1 MITIYK
7 EHLKGSH
14 HFSRV
19 FAYVLLSLRNKENF
33 FKKRSVKGDPFCNN
47 WEKSH
52 YVNKRTISESRKK
65 KKKKNL
71 VIHFA
76 TSQISYFYFHYFV
89 YILLP
94 KLKCLSDYEKK
105 NILDNV
111 YLVDRRNTDED
122 VKGHI
127 YNKIKQGV
135 SNIIFSDH
143 VLAKEEYDYT
153 HTLGLFLENN
163 LFMNI
168 LENAKVRNVRR
179 RHAHTF
185 KSINRQHLWSST
197 QIMSRP
203 YLDKTKNHF
212 TCSSC
217 LYGTYFWRSR
227 HPSEYNVV
235 NIRRRNANLS
245 AFQKCNEVI
254 QDINNNVHW
263 VNHHSF
269 YKFYETAYV
278 SFVNHRMSL
287 LQSFVE
293 MVIRRKKGSAPPPGE
308 EVRQK
313 KRIQNKNLSYIF
325 FKHKDIILNTRL
337 YPDFVR
343 KKAIYI
349 DFDHAANLYMKYL
362 HLLERVRSFSGC
374 PQEGGLATHGN
385 DDLATKSSDTKK
397 KSLIRE
403 MKKNLNLHV
412 WSRNQKETFYSDL
425 VKMKFR
431 KFYN

>member
-33 FKKRSVKGDPFCNN
+33 FKKRSLRGDPFFSN

-52 YVNKRTISESRKK
+52 YVKKRTLSDSRKK

-94 KLKCLSDYEKK
+94 KLRCLSDCEKR

-111 YLVDRRNTDED
+111 YLVDRRNNDEN

-153 HTLGLFLENN
+153 HTLGLFLENT
-163 LFMNI
+163 LFMDI
-168 LENAKVRNVRR
+168 LENAKVRKVRR
-179 RHAHTF
+179 QHAHCF
-185 KSINRQHLWSST
+185 KSITRQRLWSNT
-197 QIMSRP
+197 QMSR
-203 YLDKTKNHF
+203 LHSDRSKNHF
-212 TCSSC
+212 ACRSC

-235 NIRRRNANLS
+235 TIRKRNANLS
-245 AFQKCNEVI
+245 AFEEFNEIV
-254 QDINNNVHW
+254 QDINNNVQW

-269 YKFYETAYV
+269 YKFYQTAYV
-278 SFVNHRMSL
+278 SFLNHRMSL
-287 LQSFVE
+287 LQSFLE
-293 MVIRRKKGSAPPPGE
+293 MVIRRYEGGTAGGEVGQEKRKK
-308 EVRQK
+308 K
-313 KRIQNKNLSYIF
+313 KNLAYIF
-325 FKHKDIILNTRL
+325 FERKDYILNARL
-337 YPDFVR
+337 FPDFVT

-349 DFDHAANLYMKYL
+349 DFYDAANLYVKYL
-362 HLLERVRSFSGC
+362 QLLERVSSFSGC
-374 PQEGGLATHGN
+374 PREG
-385 DDLATKSSDTKK
+385 DLAANGDNNLSKKSSDTKR
-397 KSLIRE
+397 KSLLRE
-403 MKKNLNLHV
+403 IKKDLNLHV
-412 WSRNQKETFYSDL
+412 WSRDQKESFYSDL

>member
-7 EHLKGSH
+7 DYLRGSH

-19 FAYVLLSLRNKENF
+19 FAYILLSLRNKENF
-33 FKKRSVKGDPFCNN
+33 FKKRSVRGDSFFGN

-52 YVNKRTISESRKK
+52 YVKRALSDSRKK

-94 KLKCLSDYEKK
+94 KLRCLSDCEKR
-105 NILDNV
+105 NILENV
-111 YLVDRRNTDED
+111 YLVDRRNADEN

-153 HTLGLFLENN
+153 HTLGLFLENT
-163 LFMNI
+163 LFMEI
-168 LENAKVRNVRR
+168 LENAKVRKVRR
-179 RHAHTF
+179 QHTLSF
-185 KSINRQHLWSST
+185 KSINRQPSLRDT
-197 QIMSRP
+197 QMSR
-203 YLDKTKNHF
+203 LHSGRSKNEF
-212 TCSSC
+212 ACSSC

-227 HPSEYNVV
+227 HPSEYNAVT
-235 NIRRRNANLS
+235 ILRRNAKLN
-245 AFQKCNEVI
+245 AFQKCDEVI
-254 QDINNNVHW
+254 QEINKNVQW

-278 SFVNHRMSL
+278 SFVNYRMSL

-293 MVIRRKKGSAPPPGE
+293 MVMRRKGGCPGG
-308 EVRQK
+308 EVGQEKRK
-313 KRIQNKNLSYIF
+313 KKKKKNLAYIF
-325 FKHKDIILNTRL
+325 FKHKDFIFNVRL
-337 YPDFVR
+337 FPDFVR

-349 DFDHAANLYMKYL
+349 DFDHAANLYLKYL
-362 HLLERVRSFSGC
+362 QLLGKVSPFAGSPG
-374 PQEGGLATHGN
+374 EGLTAHG
-385 DDLATKSSDTKK
+385 DDRPAKKFSDTKK
-397 KSLIRE
+397 KSLLRE
-403 MKKNLNLHV
+403 IKKNLNLHV
-412 WSRNQKETFYSDL
+412 WGRDQKESFYSEL

>member
-33 FKKRSVKGDPFCNN
+33 FKKRSIRGDPFFSN

-52 YVNKRTISESRKK
+52 YTNKRKVSENRKK
-65 KKKKNL
+65 RKRKNL
-71 VIHFA
+71 VIHFS

-94 KLKCLSDYEKK
+94 KLRCLSDCEKK

-111 YLVDRRNTDED
+111 YLVDRRNTDEN

-127 YNKIKQGV
+127 YNKVKQGV
-135 SNIIFSDH
+135 GNIIFSDH

-153 HTLGLFLENN
+153 HTLGLFLENT
-163 LFMNI
+163 LFMDI
-168 LENAKVRNVRR
+168 LENAKVRKVKRQ
-179 RHAHTF
+179 HVHYS
-185 KSINRQHLWSST
+185 KSINRKNL
-197 QIMSRP
+197 
-203 YLDKTKNHF
+203 YLDRSRNHF
-212 TCSSC
+212 ACSSC

-227 HPSEYNVV
+227 HPSKYNVV
-235 NIRRRNANLS
+235 SILKRNANLS
-245 AFQKCNEVI
+245 SFQKCNEII

-278 SFVNHRMSL
+278 SFLNHRMSL
-287 LQSFVE
+287 LESFVE
-293 MVIRRKKGSAPPPGE
+293 MVIRRKGEAPEG
-308 EVRQK
+308 EVRQEKRK
-313 KRIQNKNLSYIF
+313 KKKNLAYIF
-325 FKHKDIILNTRL
+325 FKHKDFILNTRL
-337 YPDFVR
+337 FPDFVC

-349 DFDHAANLYMKYL
+349 DFDHAANLYVKYL
-362 HLLERVRSFSGC
+362 QLLERVRSFSGC
-374 PQEGGLATHGN
+374 QREGGLAARKDEN
-385 DDLATKSSDTKK
+385 PANKSSDTKK
-397 KSLIRE
+397 KSLLRE

-412 WSRNQKETFYSDL
+412 WSRNQKESFYSDL

>member
-19 FAYVLLSLRNKENF
+19 FAYVLLNLRNKENF
-33 FKKRSVKGDPFCNN
+33 FKKRSLRGDPFFSN

-52 YVNKRTISESRKK
+52 YVKKRTVNESRKK

-94 KLKCLSDYEKK
+94 KLRCLSDCEKK
-105 NILDNV
+105 NILENV
-111 YLVDRRNTDED
+111 YLVDRRNTDEN

-127 YNKIKQGV
+127 YNKIKQGG

-153 HTLGLFLENN
+153 HTLGLFLENPF
-163 LFMNI
+163 FMDI
-168 LENAKVRNVRR
+168 LENAKVRKVRR
-179 RHAHTF
+179 QHAHSF
-185 KSINRQHLWSST
+185 KSINRQRFWRNT
-197 QIMSRP
+197 QMSRFHS
-203 YLDKTKNHF
+203 DRSKNYF
-212 TCSSC
+212 ACSSC
-217 LYGTYFWRSR
+217 LYGTYFWGSR

-235 NIRRRNANLS
+235 TILKRKANLS
-245 AFQKCNEVI
+245 AFKKCNEVI
-254 QDINNNVHW
+254 QDINNNVYW

-278 SFVNHRMSL
+278 SFVYHRMSL
-287 LQSFVE
+287 LQSFVD
-293 MVIRRKKGSAPPPGE
+293 MVIRRKGGAPGGE
-308 EVRQK
+308 
-313 KRIQNKNLSYIF
+313 
-325 FKHKDIILNTRL
+325 
-337 YPDFVR
+337 
-343 KKAIYI
+343 KAIYI
-349 DFDHAANLYMKYL
+349 DFDHAANLYVKYL
-362 HLLERVRSFSGC
+362 QLLARVRSFSGC
-374 PQEGGLATHGN
+374 PREGGLAAHGDEN
-385 DDLATKSSDTKK
+385 PAKKSSDTKK
-397 KSLIRE
+397 KSLLRE
-403 MKKNLNLHV
+403 IKKNLNLHV
-412 WSRNQKETFYSDL
+412 WSRNQKESFYSDL